1 MSPSVSRPVSPHAKL
16 CAPVR
21 CQASS
26 LGQARAVSPMRRR
39 RWARAAAAV
48 CLAVVVVLELVAAGE
63 GRRAPPLPP
72 ERARAHA
79 HSHRGRGLPPS
90 TGGASSLPVRHDEA
104 AAGAFVGFNA
114 SGARC
119 KSGGRKAAG
128 RLAGAAAACA
138 EDDDDDKR
146 RIPTGPNPLHN
157 R

>member
-48 CLAVVVVLELVAAGE
+48 CLAVVVVMELVAAGE
-63 GRRAPPLPP
+63 GRRAQPLPP

-79 HSHRGRGLPPS
+79 HRGSGLPPS
-90 TGGASSLPVRHDEA
+90 TGSASSLPVRHGEA

-114 SGARC
+114 AGARC

-128 RLAGAAAACA
+128 RLAPAAAAAACA
-138 EDDDDDKR
+138 EEDDDDKR

>member
-1 MSPSVSRPVSPHAKL
+1 
-16 CAPVR
+16 
-21 CQASS
+21 
-26 LGQARAVSPMRRR
+26 MRRR
-39 RWARAAAAV
+39 RWVRAAAAV
-48 CLAVVVVLELVAAGE
+48 CLAILVVLQVVAAGE

-72 ERARAHA
+72 ERARGHA
-79 HSHRGRGLPPS
+79 YRGRGLPPS
-90 TGGASSLPVRHDEA
+90 TGSASSLPVRHDEA

-114 SGARC
+114 ASARC

-128 RLAGAAAACA
+128 RLAAACA